1 MAGKGGGA
9 WKVAYADFVT
19 ALMALFMVLWIMSQD
34 TEVLVATSRYFQNP
48 FNSPLE
54 RSSGLL
60 DDGDTTIVSQPQE
73 KELMSAAVDMGLL
86 HDMAREF
93 YRMLD
98 LENEEADPVII
109 KVTDNGLNV
118 TIFDRPQR
126 PLFKENAADFTPWG
140 ELVMRNLAWLMDSYV
155 LQVKIDAY
163 SSKGHSIADPDY
175 TLFELTADRANATR
189 RALVFYALAPSRVEE
204 VSGHADRDP
213 LPQYEPGDPSQD
225 RIELSLAIPRR

>member
-1 MAGKGGGA
+1 M
-9 WKVAYADFVT
+9 AYADFVT

-34 TEVLVATSRYFQNP
+34 NEILVATSRYFQNP

-54 RSSGLL
+54 RSSGML
-60 DDGDTTIVSQPQE
+60 DDGDASVVSQPHSQE
-73 KELMSAAVDMGLL
+73 IMSSMVDMSLL

-98 LENEEADPVII
+98 LQNEDEDPILI
-109 KVTDNGLNV
+109 RITDNGLNV

-126 PLFKENAADFTPWG
+126 PLFKPGTAEFTPWG
-140 ELVMRNLAWLMDSYV
+140 DLVMRNLAWLMDSYV
-155 LQVKIDAY
+155 LQVRIDAFAAR
-163 SSKGHSIADPDY
+163 SNAIPDPDY
-175 TLFELTADRANATR
+175 TLFELTADRANSTR
-189 RALVFYALAPSRVEE
+189 RALVYYALPPSRVDE

-213 LPQYEPGDPSQD
+213 LGAYAPDDPSQD